1 MTTAAIWLV
10 FAFVLGLAVRAVGLP
25 PLVGYLLAGFA
36 LSVYGYRSNEIL
48 EQAAEIGVLVLL
60 FSVGLKLRL
69 KSLFRYEVLG
79 GATLH
84 MLATVLVVGL
94 VLALLGTPTTPAFLV
109 AAALA
114 FSSTVVAA
122 KIMEAKRELR
132 AFHGRVTIGVL
143 IVQDIAAVGLL
154 AFLGGASPS
163 PWAVILVAVF
173 LFRAALHRLLD
184 LSGHDELLI
193 LYGLLLALVLGGG
206 GFAWFGLSPELG
218 ALLLGVLVAEHK
230 RATELAN
237 AIWSLK
243 EILLVGFFLQIGLA
257 GQPSMETVGYAL
269 LLLLLLPVKAA
280 LFFFLFAAFRLRA
293 RSAFLAALGLATYSE
308 FGLIVAQVAVS
319 NGWLDSYWLV
329 LLALTVAFS
338 FIAAAPL
345 NRYSHQ
351 LYNRWEPALRRFES
365 RHRHPDDQPL
375 QLGNSNILIFGMG
388 RVGTG
393 AYDFFTQRHHRIAG
407 MDSDPGKVEKHR
419 NAGRRVLYADAEDP
433 GLWDKLSYEHVNA
446 VLLAVPD
453 LEAKRMAAR
462 QLRAAG
468 YHGFIGATVVFP
480 EEEQKLLNAGVS
492 SVYNYFQEVGVGF
505 AETVLEDIRKA
516 DTAGGLAPPAVQA
529 GPG

>member
-10 FAFVLGLAVRAVGLP
+10 FAFLLGLAVRAIGLP

-36 LSVYGYRSNEIL
+36 LSIYGYRSNEIL
-48 EQAAEIGVLVLL
+48 QQAAEIGVLVLL

-69 KSLFRYEVLG
+69 KSLFRFEVLG
-79 GATLH
+79 GATIH
-84 MLATVLVVGL
+84 MVITVLVAGGGL
-94 VLALLGTPTTPAFLV
+94 VLLGTPATPAFLV

-114 FSSTVVAA
+114 FSSTVIAA
-122 KIMEAKRELR
+122 KILEGKRELR
-132 AFHGRVTIGVL
+132 AFHGRVAIGVL

-154 AFLGGASPS
+154 AFLGGTSPS
-163 PWAVILVAVF
+163 PWAVVLVAVV

-193 LYGLLLALVLGGG
+193 LYGLLLALVIGGG
-206 GFAWFGLSPELG
+206 GFAWLGLSPELG

-230 RATELAN
+230 RSAELAN
-237 AIWSLK
+237 AIWGLK
-243 EILLVGFFLQIGLA
+243 EVLLVGFFLQIGLA
-257 GQPSMETVGYAL
+257 GQPSPETVGYAL
-269 LLLLLLPVKAA
+269 LLLLLLPLKAA

-308 FGLIVAQVAVS
+308 FGLIVAHVAVTR
-319 NGWLDSYWLV
+319 GWLDPHWLV

-338 FIAAAPL
+338 FIVAAPL

-351 LYNRWEPALRRFES
+351 LYNRWKPVLRRFES

-375 QLGNSNILIFGMG
+375 QLGTSNILIFGMG

-393 AYDFFTQRHHRIAG
+393 AYDFLTQRQYRIAG
-407 MDSDPGKVEKHR
+407 LDSDPGKVEKHR
-419 NAGRRVLYADAEDP
+419 IAGRRVLYADAEDP
-433 GLWDKLSYEHVNA
+433 GLWDKLGYEHVSA

-468 YHGFIGATVVFP
+468 YRGFIGATVVFP
-480 EEEQKLLNAGVS
+480 EEEQKLRDAGVS
-492 SVYNYFQEVGVGF
+492 SAYNYFQEVGVGF
-505 AETVLEDIRKA
+505 AETVLEDIQNT
-516 DTAGGLAPPAVQA
+516 DAGRIATGPAT
-529 GPG
+529 GS